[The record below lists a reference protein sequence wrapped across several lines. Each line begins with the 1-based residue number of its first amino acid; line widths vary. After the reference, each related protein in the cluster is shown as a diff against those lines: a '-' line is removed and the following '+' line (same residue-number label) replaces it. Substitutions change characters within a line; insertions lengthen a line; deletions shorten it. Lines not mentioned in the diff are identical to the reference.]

1 MKLKILFLVVLMG
14 TCLMPVSVTA
24 QENAPLTESIPGVT
38 IHVVQ
43 RGENLYR
50 IALRYGRS
58 IDEIAR
64 MNGITNP
71 GNILVGQR
79 LLVPTG
85 DVAQLMVSSHIVQP
99 GETLQSISA
108 LYGMSIDA
116 LVALNNMIDP
126 NALAVGQVLNVNRS
140 ISDAEVST
148 PTAQPT
154 DVAMVPAE
162 RPVSLIHLV
171 VRGETLFRIA
181 TQYGVTVNEVAQ
193 ANNISDPTLIYAG
206 QQLVIPG
213 VEPPQYSAMLP
224 TPVTALDVTPLIL
237 VEGQTG
243 RFRLTTQ
250 VPAVITGTFLDRPIM
265 TPATPAAQTTILVGI
280 PVGTTPGIFPLNL
293 SVDTTGTSTQFA
305 VNIQVVTG
313 NYYRENINLLD
324 DRTGLLDNSV
334 EEAEMAVMRSVM
346 SAYNPERYFDGP
358 LGLPAA
364 ATLSSPFG
372 NLRSYNG
379 GAYERIHTGTDF
391 AGAPGAPIIAPAAG
405 RVVLADTLA
414 VRGIATVIDHGWGVY
429 TGYWHQTERYVQ
441 TGDFVSAG
449 QVIGTVGST
458 GRVTGAHLHWELW
471 VNGVAVDPMQ
481 WVRQSFS

>member
-1 MKLKILFLVVLMG
+1 MKTMFLLLLVLIGLFS
-14 TCLMPVSVTA
+14 MPAHAAA
-24 QENAPLTESIPGVT
+24 QESSPLVESIPGVT

-50 IALRYGRS
+50 IALRYRRT

-85 DVAQLMVSSHIVQP
+85 DGAELMVSTHTVQP
-99 GETLQSISA
+99 GETLQSIST
-108 LYGMSIDA
+108 LYGMGSEVLA
-116 LVALNNMIDP
+116 ALNPSIDP

-140 ISDAEVST
+140 ISGAEVST

-162 RPVSLIHLV
+162 RPVSLIHQV

-193 ANNISDPTLIYAG
+193 ANNIADPTLIYAG

-224 TPVTALDVTPLIL
+224 APVMALDVTPLIL

-250 VPAVITGTFLDRPIM
+250 VPAVITGTFLDRPLM
-265 TPATPAAQTTILVGI
+265 SVPTPSQQMSILVGI
-280 PVGTTPGIFPLNL
+280 PVGTTPGIYPLNL
-293 SVDTTGTSTQFA
+293 SVDTGTTTQFS
-305 VNIQVVTG
+305 VNVQVVTG

-324 DRTGLLDNSV
+324 DRTGLLDPNV
-334 EEAEMAVMRSVM
+334 EDAEMNVMRSVM
-346 SAYNPERYFDGP
+346 SAYNTERYFEGP
-358 LGLPAA
+358 MGLPAA
-364 ATLSSPFG
+364 ATLSSTFG

-391 AGAPGAPIIAPAAG
+391 AGAPGAPIMAPAAG
-405 RVVLADTLA
+405 RVVMADTLN

-441 TGDFVSAG
+441 AGDFVSAG

-481 WVRQSFS
+481 WVRQPFS